1 MGIQETLDDV
11 ALSGDGIPA
20 DEDSASGAA
29 LSAAPD
35 GGHVVTG
42 SLRRDEGGWA
52 RFLTSLATLHTA
64 GGEVAWEAVPGT
76 AAPAG
81 PVDLLDLPT
90 YPFQRE
96 RYWLN
101 APAATGDVTAAGLRA
116 PDHPLLN
123 AVVPLADGDG
133 LVLTGRLSLRTH
145 AWLADHAVFG
155 NVLLPG
161 TAFVELALRAG
172 DEAGC
177 GDVQDLTL
185 EAPLLLPEQGDVQI
199 QLAVDAA
206 DPSGRRAL
214 RVYARPVPSDEGTG
228 GLPDGDG
235 WVRHATAWLA
245 PGAAAPK
252 GAADLAVWPPSGA
265 TTVDLSSRYGQL
277 ASQGYEYGPA
287 FQGLAGLWRRGDEVF
302 AEVRLAEEQREQADT
317 FGIHP
322 ALLDAAL
329 HAVVLRES
337 PGPDTAGEEAEGP
350 RLPFAWD
357 GVRLL
362 ATGARTLRVRFT
374 PLGEDAVRIL
384 AADTAGE
391 PVAVVESLALRTV
404 TPGQLAAASGANGPR
419 LPLHR
424 VEWQPVA
431 GAAAS
436 GTETEPVP
444 VRAELDGLLA
454 PAVDADTTEDTAGPE
469 PAPLPDAVLV
479 RAVETAAGTGTTP
492 EEVHVAVE
500 RALGLVQTWLADPR
514 TEASRLVL
522 VSRYAVHTEDATGA
536 EPEAGN
542 LAGAAVWGLLR
553 SALTEH
559 PGRFALLDV
568 DTDLP
573 DGAVVHP
580 EVLAASVH
588 EPQLALREGALYAPR
603 LVRADLTET
612 GTETGTTAESL
623 DSLGDGVVVVT
634 GGTGTL
640 GALVARHLVGVGGV
654 RQVVLTSRR
663 GLEAAGA
670 AELVEELVG
679 LGAESVRVE
688 ACDVGDR
695 AAVKGLLASVSGLS
709 AVVHVAGVLEDG
721 TVESLSAEGVGRV
734 LRPKV
739 DAAWHLHELTREL
752 GLSAFVVFSSVAGVL
767 GTAGQANYAAANAY
781 LDALAAYRH
790 GLGLPAT
797 SLAWGLWADASGM
810 TGHMDAT
817 DLARMKRAGVSP
829 LPAAEGLALF
839 DAATRSGA
847 AQLVPARLDLPALRA
862 RAAVD
867 GVPPLFRA
875 LVRTPERRT
884 AQADGAQSGT
894 GSWAERMA
902 ALPAE
907 ERHEAVL
914 SLVRHQVATV
924 LGHADADG
932 IAVNR
937 AFKLLG
943 FDSLTAVELRNRLIA
958 ATGVRLPATVVFD
971 HPSPGALADHLRAQ
985 VAGGTPEDQRRAAT
999 AHTGATR
1006 TGTADEPIAIV
1017 SMACRY
1023 PGGVQSP
1030 EDLWQLVLSG
1040 KDAIGDF
1047 PDDRAWDLESL
1058 YDPDPTRPGASY
1070 TRHGGFLSEAAEFDA
1085 EFFGLSPREA
1095 LATDPQQ
1102 RLLLEAAWESFER
1115 AGIDPGSLRGSRTGV
1130 YAGVMYNDYG
1140 SRLQSVPEELEGYLR
1155 NGSYGSVATGRIS
1168 YTFGLEGPAVS
1179 VDTACSSSLVAL
1191 HLAAQ
1196 ALRNGEC
1203 SLALAG
1209 GVTVMATPNT
1219 FIEFSRQRGLSADG
1233 RCKSFA
1239 AEADGTGFSE
1249 GVGLLLLERL
1259 SDAERNGHRVLAV
1272 LRGSA
1277 TNQDGAS
1284 NGLTAPNG
1292 PAQERV
1298 IRQALAS
1305 ARLSAADVDAVEAH
1319 GTGTRLGDPIEAQ
1332 ALLATYGQGRSG
1344 DEPLWLGSLKSNIGH
1359 TQAAAGVA
1367 GVIKMVEAL
1376 RHGVLPKTLHVG
1388 EASPHV
1394 EWESGQ
1400 VALLTEQREW
1410 PAADR
1415 PRRAAVSSFGI
1426 SGTNAHVVLEQAP
1439 AVAEPATGDE
1449 PATQAG
1455 PRLLTLTAT
1464 SPDALRD
1471 QARRLRTAVAAGP
1484 DADAPL
1490 AALTDVGFSLAVSR
1504 ATFDHRAAVV
1514 GRDRAELVAGLEA
1527 LARGE
1532 RAAGAVVVGD
1542 GRLASGK
1549 LAFLFTG
1556 QGAQRVG
1563 MGRELYASFPV
1574 FAAAFDEVAEAYRLL
1589 TEESLRE
1596 ALDGEEVHGTGV
1608 AQPGL
1613 FAVEVALFRLWE
1625 SWGVRPDAVAGH
1637 SVGEIA
1643 AAHVAGVLGLEDAV
1657 RLVVARG
1664 RLMAALP
1671 EGGAMLAVQAAEET
1685 VVPLLAGREDEV
1697 ALAAV
1702 NGPASVVVSGSA
1714 SVVAEIGEAL
1724 KEQGIKVR
1732 PLTVSHAFH
1741 SPLMDPMLAEFA
1753 EVVDGLSFAAPT
1765 VPFVSALTGNLVQ
1778 AGELDSSQYWVSH
1791 AREAVRFHD
1800 ALLALSELGVSRYVE
1815 VGPDAVLTAL
1825 ARNTFDETAVCVA
1838 SVRRDRPEDEAVL
1851 QALGALFTETDTAID
1866 WREVYGPHARL
1877 TELPTYPFQRERY
1890 WLDTPAPTGDLSAL
1904 GLAPAEHPLL
1914 GAEVELADGQGYLFT
1929 GRVSLAS
1936 QPWLADHAVADT
1948 VLFPGT
1954 AFLELALLAGAR
1966 AGAPT
1971 VEGLT
1976 LELPLALPEQGEA
1989 QVQVTVGA
1997 ADEAGRRTVHVYSSL
2012 AAGEEWT
2019 RHAAGT
2025 LLPAEA
2031 DATAPETASSGR
2043 QWPPAGAVRMDATA
2057 LYATLAD
2064 RGYAYGPVFQGLT
2077 DAWRLGDEVYA
2088 ELHLDEAEPADRFVL
2103 HPALLDAALHPVAL
2117 GGTRSGPDAERFV
2130 LPFEW
2135 RGVSVRR
2142 PGAGKLRA
2150 HLAATGEDTV
2160 ALLLTDERGA
2170 PVASVAELSVRAVEP
2185 ARLVQGSGRHDTL
2198 FRLDWERR
2206 DLPAQGE
2213 APATDGEPVFA
2224 RLAVDPAAGLTSP
2237 EAAHD
2242 LVGRALELVQRHLA
2256 EDPDG
2261 PEQGATPHT
2270 GTRLV
2275 VVTHHAAQVP
2285 AGPESAPVAGEA
2297 APLVRPESAAVWG
2310 LLRSAQAEHPERF
2323 VLVDSDGTE
2332 ASEAVLAA
2340 AVASGEPQLA
2350 LREGELYVPRLARVA
2365 RDATPD
2371 AELAVDALAGAV
2383 GDGAVVVTGGT
2394 GTLGAL
2400 VARHLVGVG
2409 GVRHVVLTSRRG
2421 LEAVGAPELVEELVG
2436 LGAESVRVE
2445 ACDVGDRASVEGLF
2459 ASVGAERAVSAVVHV
2474 AGVLEDGT
2482 VESLSVE
2489 GVGRVLRPKVDAGWH
2504 LHEVTRDLGLS
2515 AFVVFSSVAGVLGT
2529 AGQANYA
2536 AANAYLDA
2544 LAVYRRGLGLP
2555 ATSLAWGLWADASG
2569 MTGHMDA
2576 TDLNR
2581 LRRNGIAPLTTAEGL
2596 SLLDTALG
2604 HDSPALVPARLDL
2617 AGVRAAGG
2625 QVPAVLRGLVRT
2637 PVRRRTATGTA
2648 ALGARLAGLP
2658 EAEQRLLLGELVRAE
2673 VAAVLGYGD
2682 PASIDAGRGFNQL
2695 GFDSLTAVELR
2706 NKINAATG
2714 LNLSATL
2721 IFDYPTP
2728 LALAGHLWERMVAEQ
2743 ERGASPES
2751 GNDTENV
2758 AGLSTEPI
2766 AIVGMA
2772 CRYPG
2777 GVGSPEELWELV
2789 ASGTDAVSG
2798 FPDDRGWD
2806 LERLYDPDP
2815 ARSGT
2820 SYTRHGGFLHEA
2832 AEFDAEFFGLSPR
2845 EALATDPQQRLLLET
2860 AWEAF
2865 ERAGIDPASLR
2876 GSRTGVFAGVMY
2888 NDYASRMHRMPE
2900 EFEGYLTNGSAGS
2913 VASGRVSYTFG
2924 LEGPAVTVD
2933 TACSSSLV
2941 AMHLAAQALRNG
2953 ECSLALAGG
2962 VTVMATPN
2970 TFIEFSR
2977 QRGLSVDGRCKAF
2990 SADADGTGW
2999 AEGVG
3004 MIALERLS
3012 DAERNGHRVLAVL
3025 RGSAT
3030 NQDGASNGLTAPNG
3044 PSQERVIRQ
3053 ALASA
3058 RLSTADVDVVEAH
3071 GTGTRLGD
3079 PIEAQALL
3087 ATYGRER
3094 AAEQPLY
3101 LGSLKSNIGH
3111 TQAAAGVG
3119 GVIKMVE
3126 AMRHG
3131 VLPKTLH
3138 VGEASPHVDWS
3149 TGEVSLLTEQR
3160 EWPAVDRPRRA
3171 AVSSFGISGTNAHV
3185 ILEQAPHPVEAPADP
3200 EPEASAPLPLLL
3212 SARSEEALRAQAAAL
3227 ASRIDGEPTVR
3238 PVDLGYALAG
3248 TRTVFDRRAA
3258 VVGRGRAELVAGL
3271 EALAR
3276 GEQAAAVV
3284 VGDGR
3289 QVPGKLAFLFTGQ
3302 GAQRVGM
3309 GRELYASFPVFAA
3322 AFDEV
3327 AEAYRLLTEESLR
3340 EVLDGEEVHGTG
3352 VAQPGLFA
3360 VEVAL
3365 FRLWESWGVRPDAV
3379 TGHSVGEIAAAHVAG
3394 VLSLEDAVR
3403 LVVARGRLMA
3413 ALPEGG
3419 AMLAV
3424 QAGEESVTPLLA
3436 GREDDVALAAVNGP
3450 ASVVVSG
3457 AASAVAE
3464 IASALREQSIRV
3476 RPLTV
3481 SHAFHSPLMEPM
3493 LAEFGRVVDGLSFTE
3508 PTVPFVSALTGNLV
3522 SGRELGSSR
3531 YWVSHARE
3539 AVRFHDALLT
3549 LSEQGVSRY
3558 VEVGPDAV
3566 LTALARNAFEEAA
3579 VCVASVRRDRP
3590 EDEAVLQAL
3599 GGLFAATDTAID
3611 WRAVYGP
3618 HARTA
3623 DLPTYPFQRERYWL
3637 DAPADRGDTAVLGLA
3652 DAGHPLLG
3660 ASLELAGG
3668 QGEVFTGRLSLHTH
3682 PWLADHAI
3690 AGTVVLPGA
3699 ALVELALHAG
3709 GRVGHPVVEELTLE
3723 APLVVPDDGV
3733 VSLQV
3738 TVGEDEAGRRE
3749 VAVHSRTGDA
3759 PADGPGWTRHAVGTL
3774 TQLDHGGAEDAASA
3788 GKLAGT
3794 WPPAGAE
3801 AVGVDELY
3809 AHLDSLGYGYGPVF
3823 QGLRALWRHGDDLY
3837 AEVGLDGGPAA
3848 TGVRADASVSGV
3860 HPVLLDAALHPL
3872 GLALGGSG
3880 ASFSDALRLPFA
3892 WSGVRLHSAGA
3903 TGLRV
3908 LLSPTGQD
3916 GARLT
3921 LADTEGSPVLSVDS
3935 LVLRPFDPARIA
3947 GARAAHGNALYAV
3960 EWTPV
3965 PTTVQDPE
3973 RHPSIVVL
3981 PDAEV
3986 TGSAATGPE
3995 AFAALDALAAD
4006 AATVPDVVAVLL
4018 AGPPHGGAE
4027 GDAVRAEAAG
4037 TADAARETSR
4047 DVLALVQRWLAVD
4060 AFAGSRLLFV
4070 TRGAVA
4076 AGAGDAVPDLR
4087 TAPVWGLLRS
4097 AQSEHPGR
4105 FVLLDVDEDA
4115 ELDLLAEGAESRTAE
4130 DPVLTAALAASE
4142 PQLALRAGEFLTPR
4156 LVRATVPDP
4165 AGLATPFSPHGTVLV
4180 TGGTGA
4186 LGALVARH
4194 LVTRHG
4200 VRHLLLTSRRGPS
4213 AEGAERLVD
4222 ELAELGA
4229 EAVVVACDAA
4239 DRELLAA
4246 LLATV
4251 PESRPL
4257 TGVIHAAGVT
4267 DDGVLGS
4274 LTGERLD
4281 AVLRPKI
4288 DAAWNLHEL
4297 TREFAADRQPAAFV
4311 LYSSLASVVGN
4322 AGQANYAAGNAFLDA
4337 LAQHRKA
4344 LGLPAT
4350 SLAWGLWA
4358 GESEITESLGAAD
4371 RARLSRS
4378 GVAALPAEEGLA
4390 LLDASLAADRA
4401 LSVPV
4406 RLDLAALR
4414 AKAQADELLPLYR
4427 GLVKAPVRRARAAAV
4442 TAVADGAHAL
4452 RERLRAAGGDEERR
4466 RILLGVVQAEAAAIL
4481 GHSSPGAVETGR
4493 GFLDMGFDSL
4503 TAVELRNRIGTV
4515 SGLNLSTTLVFDH
4528 PTPAALAAH
4537 LYGELDEGPGTSGLS
4552 ATFAKL
4558 DELEA
4563 AVSKFSEDDESRALL
4578 RQRLELFME
4587 QLIRTGGAS
4596 GSPAE
4601 DDVTDRLESAS
4612 DDDLFD
4618 FIDSELA

>member
-1 MGIQETLDDV
+1 MLEEWVAGLVDEGIRARLIAVDYASHSAHVEGIRGELAEVLGGVVPRSSSGVAFYSTVEGGVVDTSVLDGEYWYRNLRGRVRLDETVRVLAADGYRTFVEASPHPVLTMGIQETLDDA
-11 ALSGDGIPA
+11 ALSGNGLPAGLSA
-20 DEDSASGAA
+20 DEDSVSDAA
-29 LSAAPD
+29 FPAVPD
-35 GGHVVTG
+35 GGHVVIG

-64 GGEVAWEAVPGT
+64 GVEVAWDAVPGT

-90 YPFQRE
+90 YPFQRGH
-96 RYWLN
+96 YWLN
-101 APAATGDVTAAGLRA
+101 APAATGDVTAAGLGA
-116 PDHPLLN
+116 PDHPLLS

-133 LVLTGRLSLRTH
+133 LLLTGRLSLRTH

-199 QLAVDAA
+199 QLVVDAA

-214 RVYARPVPSDEGTG
+214 RVYARPLPADEGTG
-228 GLPDGDG
+228 VLPDGDG

-245 PGAAAPK
+245 PGAAAPE
-252 GAADLAVWPPSGA
+252 GSADLAVWPPSGA
-265 TTVDLSSRYGQL
+265 TAVDLSSRYAQL

-287 FQGLAGLWRRGDEVF
+287 FQGLTGLWRRGDEVF

-329 HAVVLRES
+329 HAVVLREA
-337 PGPDTAGEEAEGP
+337 PVPAAAEEAAGP

-374 PLGEDAVRIL
+374 PLGEDTVRIL

-404 TPGQLAAASGANGPR
+404 TPEQLAAAAGTNGPR

-431 GAAAS
+431 SAAEVAGAADA
-436 GTETEPVP
+436 ETGEGWQVP
-444 VRAELDGLLA
+444 VRAGLDELLA
-454 PAVDADTTEDTAGPE
+454 PTGDAAGPN
-469 PAPLPDAVLV
+469 PAPLPGAVLV
-479 RAVETAAGTGTTP
+479 RAVETPTGTGTAP
-492 EEVHVAVE
+492 EEVHAAVE

-522 VSRYAVHTEDATGA
+522 VSRHAVHTEDATGA
-536 EPEAGN
+536 GPEAGN

-568 DTDLP
+568 DADVP

-580 EVLAASVH
+580 EVLAASEH

-603 LVRADLTET
+603 LVRADLTGT
-612 GTETGTTAESL
+612 RTETTAAPL
-623 DSLGDGVVVVT
+623 DPVGDGTVVVT

-640 GALVARHLVGVGGV
+640 GALVARHLVGVRGW
-654 RQVVLTSRR
+654 RHVVLTSRR
-663 GLEAAGA
+663 GLEAVGA

-695 AAVKGLLASVSGLS
+695 ASVEGLLASVGVERAVS
-709 AVVHVAGVLEDG
+709 AVVHVAGVLEDA
-721 TVESLSAEGVGRV
+721 TVESLSVEGVGRV

-739 DAAWHLHELTREL
+739 DAAWHLHEVTRDL

-781 LDALAAYRH
+781 LDALAVYRR

-862 RAAVD
+862 RAASD

-884 AQADGAQSGT
+884 VQADGARSGT

-914 SLVRHQVATV
+914 GLVRHQVATV

-985 VAGGTPEDQRRAAT
+985 VAGGTPEDQGRAAP
-999 AHTGATR
+999 ARTGATR

-1023 PGGVQSP
+1023 PGGVHSP
-1030 EDLWQLVLSG
+1030 EDLWKLVLSG
-1040 KDAIGDF
+1040 TDAIGDF

-1058 YDPDPTRPGASY
+1058 YDPDPTRPGTSY

-1115 AGIDPGSLRGSRTGV
+1115 AGIDPASLRGSRTGV

-1259 SDAERNGHRVLAV
+1259 SDAERNGHQVLAV

-1367 GVIKMVEAL
+1367 GVIKMVEAM

-1400 VALLTEQREW
+1400 VALLTEQRAW
-1410 PAADR
+1410 PTAGR

-1439 AVAEPATGDE
+1439 AAAEPATGDE
-1449 PATQAG
+1449 PATDAG

-1471 QARRLRTAVAAGP
+1471 QARRLRTAVAPGP
-1484 DADAPL
+1484 DSGASP
-1490 AALTDVGFSLAVSR
+1490 AALSDVGFSLAVSR

-1514 GRDRAELVAGLEA
+1514 GRDRAELVTGLEA

-1532 RAAGAVVVGD
+1532 QAAGAVVVGD
-1542 GRLASGK
+1542 GHQVSGK

-1574 FAAAFDEVAEAYRLL
+1574 FAASFDEVAEVYARLAGG
-1589 TEESLRE
+1589 SLRE

-1671 EGGAMLAVQAAEET
+1671 EGGAMLAVQAGEDT
-1685 VVPLLAGREDEV
+1685 VAPLLAGREGEV
-1697 ALAAV
+1697 SLAAV
-1702 NGPASVVVSGSA
+1702 NGPSSVVVSGAAPAGADIA
-1714 SVVAEIGEAL
+1714 SAL
-1724 KEQGIKVR
+1724 KEQGIRVR

-1741 SPLMDPMLAEFA
+1741 SPLMDPMLTEFA
-1753 EVVDGLSFAAPT
+1753 EVVDGLSFAAPAL
-1765 VPFVSALTGNLVQ
+1765 PFVSALTGHLVE
-1778 AGELDSSQYWVSH
+1778 AGELGSAQYWVSH

-1800 ALLALSELGVSRYVE
+1800 ALLTLSEQGVSRYIE

-1825 ARNTFDETAVCVA
+1825 ARNAFDEGAAVCVA

-1851 QALGALFTETDTAID
+1851 QALGAVFAETDTTID
-1866 WREVYGPHARL
+1866 WREVYGPHARV
-1877 TELPTYPFQRERY
+1877 TDLPTYPFQRERY

-1929 GRVSLAS
+1929 GRVSLAA
-1936 QPWLADHAVADT
+1936 QPWLADHAVVDT

-1989 QVQVTVGA
+1989 HVQVTVGA
-1997 ADEAGRRTVHVYSSL
+1997 ADEAGRRAVHVYSSRS
-2012 AAGEEWT
+2012 AGEEWT

-2025 LLPAEA
+2025 LLPAGAEA
-2031 DATAPETASSGR
+2031 AAAAPGSPGR

-2057 LYATLAD
+2057 LYETLAD

-2077 DAWRLGDEVYA
+2077 DAWRLGDDVYA

-2117 GGTRSGPDAERFV
+2117 GDTRSGPDADRFV

-2135 RGVSVRR
+2135 RGVSVHR

-2160 ALLLTDERGA
+2160 ALDLTDERGA
-2170 PVASVAELSVRAVEP
+2170 LVASVAELSVRAIEP

-2206 DLPAQGE
+2206 DLAAPGE
-2213 APATDGEPVFA
+2213 APATDDEPVFA

-2237 EAAHD
+2237 EAAHE

-2256 EDPDG
+2256 DDPDG
-2261 PEQGATPHT
+2261 PEQGATPHV
-2270 GTRLV
+2270 GRRLV
-2275 VVTHHAAQVP
+2275 VVTHRAAQVP
-2285 AGPESAPVAGEA
+2285 PGPEFAPAAGEA
-2297 APLVRPESAAVWG
+2297 ATLVRPESAAVWG

-2323 VLVDSDGTE
+2323 VLVDSDETE

-2340 AVASGEPQLA
+2340 AVASGETQLA
-2350 LREGELYVPRLARVA
+2350 LREGVLYVPRLARVA
-2365 RDATPD
+2365 TDATTD
-2371 AELAVDALAGAV
+2371 AEPAGDAWAGAG
-2383 GDGAVVVTGGT
+2383 GDGTVVVTGGT

-2400 VARHLVGVG
+2400 VARHLVGVR

-2421 LEAVGAPELVEELVG
+2421 LEAAGAAELVEELVG

-2445 ACDVGDRASVEGLF
+2445 ACDVGDRASVAGLLV
-2459 ASVGAERAVSAVVHV
+2459 SVGAERAVSAVVHV
-2474 AGVLEDGT
+2474 AGVLEDAT
-2482 VESLSVE
+2482 VESLSVG
-2489 GVGRVLRPKVDAGWH
+2489 GVGRVLRPKVDAAWH

-2576 TDLNR
+2576 TDLHR

-2596 SLLDTALG
+2596 SLLDTAVG
-2604 HDSPALVPARLDL
+2604 HASPALVPARLDL

-2637 PVRRRTATGTA
+2637 PVRRRTATGA
-2648 ALGARLAGLP
+2648 PALGARLAGLP
-2658 EAEQRLLLGELVRAE
+2658 EAEQRLLLGELVRTE

-2728 LALAGHLWERMVAEQ
+2728 LALAGHLWELTVAEQ
-2743 ERGASPES
+2743 ERGASPEP
-2751 GNDTENV
+2751 GTGTEHT
-2758 AGLSTEPI
+2758 AGLTTEPI

-2806 LERLYDPDP
+2806 LE
-2815 ARSGT
+2815 
-2820 SYTRHGGFLHEA
+2820 
-2832 AEFDAEFFGLSPR
+2832 
-2845 EALATDPQQRLLLET
+2845 
-2860 AWEAF
+2860 
-2865 ERAGIDPASLR
+2865 
-2876 GSRTGVFAGVMY
+2876 
-2888 NDYASRMHRMPE
+2888 
-2900 EFEGYLTNGSAGS
+2900 
-2913 VASGRVSYTFG
+2913 
-2924 LEGPAVTVD
+2924 
-2933 TACSSSLV
+2933 
-2941 AMHLAAQALRNG
+2941 
-2953 ECSLALAGG
+2953 
-2962 VTVMATPN
+2962 
-2970 TFIEFSR
+2970 
-2977 QRGLSVDGRCKAF
+2977 
-2990 SADADGTGW
+2990 
-2999 AEGVG
+2999 
-3004 MIALERLS
+3004 
-3012 DAERNGHRVLAVL
+3012 
-3025 RGSAT
+3025 
-3030 NQDGASNGLTAPNG
+3030 
-3044 PSQERVIRQ
+3044 
-3053 ALASA
+3053 
-3058 RLSTADVDVVEAH
+3058 
-3071 GTGTRLGD
+3071 
-3079 PIEAQALL
+3079 
-3087 ATYGRER
+3087 
-3094 AAEQPLY
+3094 
-3101 LGSLKSNIGH
+3101 
-3111 TQAAAGVG
+3111 
-3119 GVIKMVE
+3119 
-3126 AMRHG
+3126 
-3131 VLPKTLH
+3131 
-3138 VGEASPHVDWS
+3138 
-3149 TGEVSLLTEQR
+3149 
-3160 EWPAVDRPRRA
+3160 
-3171 AVSSFGISGTNAHV
+3171 
-3185 ILEQAPHPVEAPADP
+3185 
-3200 EPEASAPLPLLL
+3200 
-3212 SARSEEALRAQAAAL
+3212 
-3227 ASRIDGEPTVR
+3227 
-3238 PVDLGYALAG
+3238 
-3248 TRTVFDRRAA
+3248 
-3258 VVGRGRAELVAGL
+3258 
-3271 EALAR
+3271 
-3276 GEQAAAVV
+3276 
-3284 VGDGR
+3284 
-3289 QVPGKLAFLFTGQ
+3289 
-3302 GAQRVGM
+3302 
-3309 GRELYASFPVFAA
+3309 
-3322 AFDEV
+3322 
-3327 AEAYRLLTEESLR
+3327 
-3340 EVLDGEEVHGTG
+3340 
-3352 VAQPGLFA
+3352 
-3360 VEVAL
+3360 
-3365 FRLWESWGVRPDAV
+3365 
-3379 TGHSVGEIAAAHVAG
+3379 
-3394 VLSLEDAVR
+3394 
-3403 LVVARGRLMA
+3403 
-3413 ALPEGG
+3413 
-3419 AMLAV
+3419 
-3424 QAGEESVTPLLA
+3424 
-3436 GREDDVALAAVNGP
+3436 
-3450 ASVVVSG
+3450 
-3457 AASAVAE
+3457 
-3464 IASALREQSIRV
+3464 
-3476 RPLTV
+3476 
-3481 SHAFHSPLMEPM
+3481 
-3493 LAEFGRVVDGLSFTE
+3493 
-3508 PTVPFVSALTGNLV
+3508 
-3522 SGRELGSSR
+3522 
-3531 YWVSHARE
+3531 
-3539 AVRFHDALLT
+3539 
-3549 LSEQGVSRY
+3549 
-3558 VEVGPDAV
+3558 
-3566 LTALARNAFEEAA
+3566 
-3579 VCVASVRRDRP
+3579 
-3590 EDEAVLQAL
+3590 
-3599 GGLFAATDTAID
+3599 
-3611 WRAVYGP
+3611 
-3618 HARTA
+3618 
-3623 DLPTYPFQRERYWL
+3623 
-3637 DAPADRGDTAVLGLA
+3637 
-3652 DAGHPLLG
+3652 
-3660 ASLELAGG
+3660 
-3668 QGEVFTGRLSLHTH
+3668 
-3682 PWLADHAI
+3682 
-3690 AGTVVLPGA
+3690 
-3699 ALVELALHAG
+3699 
-3709 GRVGHPVVEELTLE
+3709 
-3723 APLVVPDDGV
+3723 
-3733 VSLQV
+3733 
-3738 TVGEDEAGRRE
+3738 
-3749 VAVHSRTGDA
+3749 
-3759 PADGPGWTRHAVGTL
+3759 
-3774 TQLDHGGAEDAASA
+3774 
-3788 GKLAGT
+3788 
-3794 WPPAGAE
+3794 
-3801 AVGVDELY
+3801 
-3809 AHLDSLGYGYGPVF
+3809 
-3823 QGLRALWRHGDDLY
+3823 
-3837 AEVGLDGGPAA
+3837 
-3848 TGVRADASVSGV
+3848 
-3860 HPVLLDAALHPL
+3860 
-3872 GLALGGSG
+3872 
-3880 ASFSDALRLPFA
+3880 
-3892 WSGVRLHSAGA
+3892 
-3903 TGLRV
+3903 
-3908 LLSPTGQD
+3908 
-3916 GARLT
+3916 
-3921 LADTEGSPVLSVDS
+3921 
-3935 LVLRPFDPARIA
+3935 
-3947 GARAAHGNALYAV
+3947 ALY
-3960 EWTPV
+3960 
-3965 PTTVQDPE
+3965 
-3973 RHPSIVVL
+3973 
-3981 PDAEV
+3981 
-3986 TGSAATGPE
+3986 
-3995 AFAALDALAAD
+3995 
-4006 AATVPDVVAVLL
+4006 
-4018 AGPPHGGAE
+4018 
-4027 GDAVRAEAAG
+4027 
-4037 TADAARETSR
+4037 
-4047 DVLALVQRWLAVD
+4047 
-4060 AFAGSRLLFV
+4060 
-4070 TRGAVA
+4070 
-4076 AGAGDAVPDLR
+4076 
-4087 TAPVWGLLRS
+4087 
-4097 AQSEHPGR
+4097 
-4105 FVLLDVDEDA
+4105 
-4115 ELDLLAEGAESRTAE
+4115 
-4130 DPVLTAALAASE
+4130 
-4142 PQLALRAGEFLTPR
+4142 
-4156 LVRATVPDP
+4156 
-4165 AGLATPFSPHGTVLV
+4165 
-4180 TGGTGA
+4180 
-4186 LGALVARH
+4186 
-4194 LVTRHG
+4194 
-4200 VRHLLLTSRRGPS
+4200 
-4213 AEGAERLVD
+4213 
-4222 ELAELGA
+4222 
-4229 EAVVVACDAA
+4229 
-4239 DRELLAA
+4239 
-4246 LLATV
+4246 
-4251 PESRPL
+4251 
-4257 TGVIHAAGVT
+4257 
-4267 DDGVLGS
+4267 
-4274 LTGERLD
+4274 
-4281 AVLRPKI
+4281 
-4288 DAAWNLHEL
+4288 
-4297 TREFAADRQPAAFV
+4297 
-4311 LYSSLASVVGN
+4311 
-4322 AGQANYAAGNAFLDA
+4322 
-4337 LAQHRKA
+4337 
-4344 LGLPAT
+4344 
-4350 SLAWGLWA
+4350 
-4358 GESEITESLGAAD
+4358 
-4371 RARLSRS
+4371 
-4378 GVAALPAEEGLA
+4378 
-4390 LLDASLAADRA
+4390 
-4401 LSVPV
+4401 
-4406 RLDLAALR
+4406 
-4414 AKAQADELLPLYR
+4414 
-4427 GLVKAPVRRARAAAV
+4427 
-4442 TAVADGAHAL
+4442 
-4452 RERLRAAGGDEERR
+4452 
-4466 RILLGVVQAEAAAIL
+4466 
-4481 GHSSPGAVETGR
+4481 
-4493 GFLDMGFDSL
+4493 
-4503 TAVELRNRIGTV
+4503 
-4515 SGLNLSTTLVFDH
+4515 
-4528 PTPAALAAH
+4528 
-4537 LYGELDEGPGTSGLS
+4537 
-4552 ATFAKL
+4552 
-4558 DELEA
+4558 
-4563 AVSKFSEDDESRALL
+4563 
-4578 RQRLELFME
+4578 
-4587 QLIRTGGAS
+4587 
-4596 GSPAE
+4596 
-4601 DDVTDRLESAS
+4601 
-4612 DDDLFD
+4612 
-4618 FIDSELA
+4618 